1 MAKIL
6 YIDPKSCIACKA
18 CEVACEREHEG
29 INHIDVY
36 VVEDAEISVPYTC
49 RHCENAPC
57 VTVCPTK
64 ALYRSDNG
72 VFVNYLKCIGCRQC
86 IVACPFGIPKFLET
100 FKVIIKCDLCRHR
113 LMRNLPP
120 ACTSTCPTEAISF
133 VEEVEVS
140 RVKRAAEVAKIV
152 EAVKTAGTLSYIKT

>member
-1 MAKIL
+1 MAKVL
-6 YIDPKSCIACKA
+6 YIDHKNCISCKA

-36 VVEDAEISVPYTC
+36 TMEDVEISVPYTC

-64 ALYRSDNG
+64 ALYRTDRG
-72 VFVNYLKCIGCRQC
+72 VFMNYLRCIGCRQC
-86 IVACPFGIPKFLET
+86 VVACPFGIPKFLDT
-100 FKVIIKCDLCRHR
+100 LKVIVKCDLCRHR
-113 LMRNLPP
+113 LMKNLPP
-120 ACTSTCPTEAISF
+120 ACASTCPTGAISF

-140 RVKRAAEVAKIV
+140 KAKRRIEISKIIEAAKVAK
-152 EAVKTAGTLSYIKT
+152 TLT